1 MVLHGYNRPYIQE
14 GLSISMLD
22 RTSVTGLK
30 GGELETEV
38 KTETKSV
45 GFGYTRSALLGLFIP
60 RN

>member
-1 MVLHGYNRPYIQE
+1 
-14 GLSISMLD
+14 MLD

-60 RN
+60 MN